1 MFEAFLWMFK
11 KDDFKNHFLK
21 LFSLIF
27 IFWIPLF
34 IIASIIYLNRTFF
47 DEQVLFYIG
56 IAFAIGLILP
66 FLGITGYFWELTES
80 IINRETDIVANN
92 IYNNKIH
99 IKNIIDLPD
108 WNLRKFIWRGFASIV
123 ASIIMY
129 IPFVLFFT
137 ALKIRIPMI
146 AAYWGWTSEQTMII
160 TSALVIF
167 SCLLIPGLLWNY
179 ARRDSV
185 VAVLNIPKAFDLMCN
200 HTIRYILHSLLLV
213 IVYFISS
220 FLTSYLSAILG
231 ITGNMDMLADGYFIA
246 AVKLILLMLCC
257 HIINIY
263 FIFIYAHILGTLF
276 PTYEN

>member
-1 MFEAFLWMFK
+1 MFEAFIWLFY
-11 KDDFKNHFLK
+11 KDDFKNHFFR

-34 IIASIIYLNRTFF
+34 IVASIIYLNRSLF
-47 DEQVLFYIG
+47 DEQILFYIG
-56 IAFAIGLILP
+56 IIFTIGLILP
-66 FLGITGYFWELTES
+66 FFAITGYFWELTES

-92 IYNNKIH
+92 IYNNKILT
-99 IKNIIDLPD
+99 KNIIDLPA

-123 ASIIMY
+123 ATIIMY
-129 IPFVLFFT
+129 IPYILLFT

-146 AAYWGWTSEQTMII
+146 AAYWGWSSEQTMII
-160 TSALVIF
+160 TSVLVIF

-200 HTIRYILHSLLLV
+200 HTIRYILHSVLLV

-220 FLTSYLSAILG
+220 FLTSYLSVILG
-231 ITGNMDMLADGYFIA
+231 ISGNLDMLADGYFIA
-246 AVKLILLMLCC
+246 AVKLIILLLSC
-257 HIINIY
+257 HLINIY